1 MICKVTKKKKK
12 RTIDI
17 AVKTS
22 CQLSDPVPMGRESMV
37 SQFTSPDIRNT
48 F

>member
-1 MICKVTKKKKK
+1 MVYAKSKSFKVTKKKK

-22 CQLSDPVPMGRESMV
+22 CRLSDPVPV
-37 SQFTSPDIRNT
+37 D
-48 F
+48 